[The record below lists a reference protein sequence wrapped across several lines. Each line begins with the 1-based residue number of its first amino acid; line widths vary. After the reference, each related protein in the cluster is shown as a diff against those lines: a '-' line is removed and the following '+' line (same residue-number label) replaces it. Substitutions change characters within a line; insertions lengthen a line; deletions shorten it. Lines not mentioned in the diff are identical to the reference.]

1 MEANGALA
9 TLPGDPLDVLDSWY
23 TALGIL
29 KDLRGRVTVLEDEVV
44 RHTTDFHEVG
54 AVTKGLRYDLSVI
67 RDRWGDVEAVL
78 SHFANM
84 IHLTEDLCRRAD
96 DFDQKIGVLRA
107 KVREIPAAEDTEFLK
122 GAVRRLGE
130 GQADN
135 TAAVDA
141 LASRLGRL
149 EHAVET
155 EGLGAVLRRLEAIDE
170 ALEGLKAGEGRP
182 ARGPHRKVAKLP
194 EREEDLDGEAF
205 LTVRRWVDLEGEL
218 PEAVRREGNTLSM
231 GRRLALAYR
240 ECGVEFD
247 PRSMPGVRSNVS
259 EGAYPVADLRA
270 YAMWLTS
277 MPMRKSFDG
286 WLGYFQNHCL
296 PAWTE
301 RALRLKGVTA

>member
-29 KDLRGRVTVLEDEVV
+29 KDLRGRVVVLEDYVV
-44 RHTTDFHEVG
+44 WVRSTVG
-54 AVTKGLRYDLSVI
+54 VLEG
-67 RDRWGDVEAVL
+67 RWGDVEGLLGNVTDML
-78 SHFANM
+78 SQ
-84 IHLTEDLCRRAD
+84 TEELSRRAD
-96 DFDQKIGVLRA
+96 DFDQKIEVLRA
-107 KVREIPAAEDTEFLK
+107 KVREIPSAEDQDGLRGDVEHMRDGISNL
-122 GAVRRLGE
+122 GALVVEVRESLE
-130 GQADN
+130 VQE
-135 TAAVDA
+135 AALDA
-141 LASRLGRL
+141 LAGRLGRL

-170 ALEGLKAGEGRP
+170 ALEGLKAGERRP
-182 ARGPHRKVAKLP
+182 ARGPHRKVANLP
-194 EREEDLDGEAF
+194 EREEDLDGEAI
-205 LTVRRWVDLEGEL
+205 LTVRKWVDLEGEL

-247 PRSMPGVRSNVS
+247 PRSMSGVRSNKS

-296 PAWTE
+296 SAWTE
-301 RALRLKGVTA
+301 RALRLKGATA